1 MEKILLNMREAGE
14 AMSCSPWTIR
24 RKIYAGELVGVK
36 IGTKLNIERA
46 ELERYIESNRT
57 GKIPQKQ

>member
-24 RKIYAGELVGVK
+24 RKIYDGEFVGVK
-36 IGTKLNIERA
+36 IGVKLCVERA
-46 ELERYIESNRT
+46 ELERYVESNRT